1 MLFVD
6 CVLVRRLCGGGGC
19 GKPMD
24 YVKGIHRGFA
34 FVEYESAE
42 DADEAIFN
50 MDGSELLGQTISV
63 SVAQPNQ
70 IHRLTTTSSHHTGSG
85 GSSNHHHE
93 AIWTSDEWF
102 QQQISGGDTASKED
116 ILKRD
121 IQQEDVKTLQNI

>member
-1 MLFVD
+1 MLFVG
-6 CVLVRRLCGGGGC
+6 CVLVRRLCGGCCC

-70 IHRLTTTSSHHTGSG
+70 IHRLTTSSSNPSGS

>member
-1 MLFVD
+1 
-6 CVLVRRLCGGGGC
+6 
-19 GKPMD
+19 MD

-50 MDGSELLGQTISV
+50 LDGSEMLFGQTISV

-70 IHRLTTTSSHHTGSG
+70 IHRLT
-85 GSSNHHHE
+85 SSNTGNTNTE

-102 QQQISGGDTASKED
+102 QQQISGGDNVASKED
-116 ILKRD
+116 KMKRVL
-121 IQQEDVKTLQNI
+121 QQEDRKILQNI

>member
-1 MLFVD
+1 
-6 CVLVRRLCGGGGC
+6 
-19 GKPMD
+19 MD

-50 MDGSELLGQTISV
+50 LDGSELLGQTISV

-70 IHRLTTTSSHHTGSG
+70 IHRLTSSSASGSAG
-85 GSSNHHHE
+85 HHE

-102 QQQISGGDTASKED
+102 QQQISGGDAVTKEN
-116 ILKRD
+116 IAKRD
-121 IQQEDVKTLQNI
+121 IQREDINTLQNI